1 MRALY
6 LLSATHGGQLAS
18 CAEGGGPSIGRREF
32 IAQRRFSECWGYAHH
47 DPEAGNLSHST
58 TSPTA
63 NSCGNSSSSISAAS
77 RALGDLRS
85 RTHQREGQPIVHMQL
100 EPWMCINALIAPQH
114 LDLQLQPH
122 RGRRWGTH
130 TCCCQPQGPNRVPA
144 PSALAKHVVNLL
156 AQRSNHPPGHP
167 GTG

>member
-18 CAEGGGPSIGRREF
+18 CAEGGAPSIGRREF
-32 IAQRRFSECWGYAHH
+32 IAQRRFSECSGIAHH

-85 RTHQREGQPIVHMQL
+85 RTHQREGFIPSRAL
-100 EPWMCINALIAPQH
+100 RNPWIRVWRSSIAQH

-144 PSALAKHVVNLL
+144 PSALAEHVVNLL